1 MMWNV
6 EELSQNPIGMVK
18 HECRILLEKSIKK
31 LFPDYILP
39 KHFLTVPPTPK
50 FGNFASSLC
59 FEVSKVVGEEPN
71 ALSVRVVNEM
81 RRLDFKFIEKVEPL
95 NGYVNFYIATSKLF
109 KLLVEVVDKVGLN
122 YGLIKTHKPEKIIVE
137 HTSANPSGPLHAG
150 TARNTILGDAL
161 ARILKARGHH
171 VKVHFYIN
179 DVGKQVAT
187 TVYGYKAINQPEIK
201 EDVDR
206 FFGFIYA
213 AVNCVIT
220 IKSLKEKL
228 KIVKDEFEEKKIREK
243 LDEYVSIAAELENID
258 KDVFYKIW
266 DKVNEDA
273 NPDKA
278 IEDIV
283 KSYELKEEETV
294 KLIKKVVDECIKSF
308 KKTLSR
314 VDVFFDSWDWE
325 SSLVWSGEVK
335 DVVEKLRNTNFTFT
349 SNGAMV
355 FNVKDVAE
363 KLGVKEKLFGE
374 SLLEIPNLVLVR
386 SDGTSLY
393 TTRDVAYHLRKFAF
407 ADKVI
412 NVIGV
417 DQKLAQLQLKVALLA
432 LGIDKALDNLIHYA
446 YELVRFPEYKM
457 SRRRGRYVTFN
468 ELIDEAVSMAYREVS
483 QRSQQLAE
491 EEKKKIAEVVGIGA
505 VKYAM
510 LSVSAS
516 KTFNF
521 TWSKVL
527 NFETNAGPYIQY
539 AYTRALNILKKVNFK
554 PEKIVSEVLTN
565 PLEKDLT
572 IKLASFPEVF
582 CEAADNLKPEVI
594 TEYLNNVADS
604 FNLFYDKLP
613 VLKAENEYL
622 RDTRLKLVEIVEIVL
637 KNGLNL
643 LGIKTPEK
651 M

>member
-1 MMWNV
+1 MGL
-6 EELSQNPIGMVK
+6 EELSQNPMGVVK
-18 HECRILLEKSIKK
+18 HECKTLLEKSIRK
-31 LFPDYILP
+31 LFPDYTLP
-39 KHFLTVPPTPK
+39 KYLLTKPPTSK
-50 FGNFASSLC
+50 FGDLASSVC
-59 FEVSKVVGEEPN
+59 FELSKIVGENPN
-71 ALSVRVVNEM
+71 DLSVRIASEI
-81 RRLDFKFIEKVEPL
+81 RRLGFNFVEKVEAL
-95 NGYVNFYIATSKLF
+95 NGYVNFYIDTSKLF
-109 KLLVEVVDKVGLN
+109 KLMVEITEKVGLE
-122 YGLIKTHKPEKIIVE
+122 YGLIKTSKPEKIIVE

-171 VKVHFYIN
+171 VKVHFYVD

-187 TVYGYKAINQPEIK
+187 VAYGYKAINQPEIGDDADK
-201 EDVDR
+201 

-213 AVNCVIT
+213 AVNCAVA

-228 KIVKDEFEEKKIREK
+228 KTVKDEIEERKIKEK
-243 LDEYVSIAAELENID
+243 LDEYASIAAELENIN
-258 KDVFYKIW
+258 KDSFYKIW
-266 DKVNEDA
+266 DKVSVDS
-273 NPDKA
+273 NPDRV

-283 KSYELKEEETV
+283 KNYELKESETV
-294 KLIKKVVDECIKSF
+294 KLVRKIVEGCIKSF
-308 KKTLSR
+308 RKTLSK

-335 DVVEKLRNTNFTFT
+335 NAVEKLRKTPFTFT
-349 SNGAMV
+349 SDGAIV
-355 FNVKDVAE
+355 FNVKLAAE
-363 KLGVKEKLFGE
+363 NLGVKEKLFGE

-393 TTRDVAYHLRKFAF
+393 TTRDIAYHLRKFAF

-417 DQKLAQLQLKVALLA
+417 DQKLAQLQLKVALLI
-432 LGIDKALDNLIHYA
+432 LGIDKAMDNLIHYA
-446 YELVRFPEYKM
+446 YELVRFPGYKM
-457 SRRRGRYVTFN
+457 SRRKGRYVTFD
-468 ELIDEAVSMAYREVS
+468 ELIDEAINIAYSEVS
-483 QRSQQLAE
+483 KRSQELSN
-491 EEKKKIAEVVGIGA
+491 EEKKKIAEIVGIGA
-505 VKYAM
+505 IKYAM

-521 TWSKVL
+521 TWDKVL

-539 AYTRALNILKKVNFK
+539 AYTRASSILKKANFK
-554 PEKIVSEVLTN
+554 PEKITSEVLTS
-565 PLEKDLT
+565 PLEKDLI

-594 TEYLNNVADS
+594 TEYLNDVADS

-613 VLKAENEYL
+613 VLKAENEHL
-622 RDTRLKLVEIVEIVL
+622 RDTRLKLVEIVKIVL

>member
-1 MMWNV
+1 MGL
-6 EELSQNPIGMVK
+6 EELSQNPMGVVK
-18 HECRILLEKSIKK
+18 HECKTLLEKPIRK
-31 LFPDYILP
+31 LFPDYTLP
-39 KHFLTVPPTPK
+39 KYLLTKPPTSK
-50 FGNFASSLC
+50 FGDLASSVC
-59 FEVSKVVGEEPN
+59 FELSKIVGENPN
-71 ALSVRVVNEM
+71 NLSVRIVNEI
-81 RRLDFKFIEKVEPL
+81 RRLGFNFFNKVEAL
-95 NGYVNFYIATSKLF
+95 NGYVNFYIDTPKLF
-109 KLLVEVVDKVGLN
+109 KLMVEIIEKVGLE
-122 YGLIKTHKPEKIIVE
+122 YGLIKTSKPEKIIVE

-171 VKVHFYIN
+171 VKVHFYVD

-187 TVYGYKAINQPEIK
+187 VAYGYKAINQPEIGDDADK
-201 EDVDR
+201 

-213 AVNCVIT
+213 AVNCAVA

-228 KIVKDEFEEKKIREK
+228 KTVKDEIEERKIKEK
-243 LDEYVSIAAELENID
+243 LDEYASIAAELENIN
-258 KDVFYKIW
+258 KDSFYKIW
-266 DKVNEDA
+266 DKVNADS
-273 NPDKA
+273 NPDRV

-283 KSYELKEEETV
+283 KNYELKESETV
-294 KLIKKVVDECIKSF
+294 RLVRKIVEECTKSF
-308 KKTLSR
+308 RKTLSK

-335 DVVEKLRNTNFTFT
+335 NAVEKLRKTPFTFT
-349 SNGAMV
+349 SDGAIV
-355 FNVKDVAE
+355 FNVKLAAE
-363 KLGVKEKLFGE
+363 NLGVKEKLFGE

-393 TTRDVAYHLRKFAF
+393 TTRDIAYHLRKFAF

-417 DQKLAQLQLKVALLA
+417 DQKLAQLQLKVALLV
-432 LGIDKALDNLIHYA
+432 LGVDKALNNLIHYA
-446 YELVRFPEYKM
+446 YELVRFPGYKM
-457 SRRRGRYVTFN
+457 SRRKGRYVTFD
-468 ELIDEAVSMAYREVS
+468 ELIDEAINIAYSEVS
-483 QRSQQLAE
+483 KRSQELSN
-491 EEKKKIAEVVGIGA
+491 EEKKRIAEIVGIGA
-505 VKYAM
+505 IKYAM

-521 TWSKVL
+521 TWNKVL

-539 AYTRALNILKKVNFK
+539 AYTRASSILKKANFK
-554 PEKIVSEVLTN
+554 PEKITSEVLTS
-565 PLEKDLT
+565 PLEKDLI

-594 TEYLNNVADS
+594 TEYLNDVADS

-613 VLKAENEYL
+613 VLKAENEHL
-622 RDTRLKLVEIVEIVL
+622 RDTRLKLVEIVKIVL

>member
-1 MMWNV
+1 MGL
-6 EELSQNPIGMVK
+6 EELSQNPMGVVK
-18 HECRILLEKSIKK
+18 HECKTLLEKSVRK
-31 LFPDYILP
+31 LFPDYTLP
-39 KHFLTVPPTPK
+39 KYLLTKPPTSK
-50 FGNFASSLC
+50 FGDLASSVC
-59 FEVSKVVGEEPN
+59 FELSKIVSENPN
-71 ALSVRVVNEM
+71 DLSVRIANEI
-81 RRLDFKFIEKVEPL
+81 RRLGFNFVEKVEAL
-95 NGYVNFYIATSKLF
+95 NGYVNFYIDTSKLF
-109 KLLVEVVDKVGLN
+109 KLMVEIIEKVGLE
-122 YGLIKTHKPEKIIVE
+122 YGLIKTSKPEKIIVE

-150 TARNTILGDAL
+150 TARNAILGDAL

-171 VKVHFYIN
+171 VKVHFYVD

-187 TVYGYKAINQPEIK
+187 VAYGYKAINQPEIGNDADK
-201 EDVDR
+201 

-213 AVNCVIT
+213 AVNCAVA

-228 KIVKDEFEEKKIREK
+228 KTVKDEIEERKIKEK
-243 LDEYVSIAAELENID
+243 LDEYASIAAELESIN
-258 KDVFYKIW
+258 KDSFYKIW
-266 DKVNEDA
+266 DKVSVDS
-273 NPDKA
+273 NPDRV

-283 KSYELKEEETV
+283 KNYEFKESETV
-294 KLIKKVVDECIKSF
+294 RLVRKIVEKCIKSF
-308 KKTLSR
+308 KKTLSK

-335 DVVEKLRNTNFTFT
+335 NAVEKLRKTPFTFT
-349 SNGAMV
+349 SDGAIV
-355 FNVKDVAE
+355 FNVKLAAE
-363 KLGVKEKLFGE
+363 NLGVKEKLFGE

-393 TTRDVAYHLRKFAF
+393 TTRDIAYHLRKFAF

-417 DQKLAQLQLKVALLA
+417 DQKLAQLQLKVALLV
-432 LGIDKALDNLIHYA
+432 LGVDKALNNLIHYA
-446 YELVRFPEYKM
+446 YELVRFPGYKM
-457 SRRRGRYVTFN
+457 SRRKGRYVTFD
-468 ELIDEAVSMAYREVS
+468 ELIDEAINIAYSEVS
-483 QRSQQLAE
+483 KRSQELSS
-491 EEKKKIAEVVGIGA
+491 EEKKKIAEIVGIGA
-505 VKYAM
+505 IKYAM

-521 TWSKVL
+521 TWDKVL

-539 AYTRALNILKKVNFK
+539 AYTRASSILKKANFK
-554 PEKIVSEVLTN
+554 PEKITPEALTS
-565 PLEKDLT
+565 PLEKDLI

-594 TEYLNNVADS
+594 TEYLNDVADS

-613 VLKAENEYL
+613 VLKAENEHL
-622 RDTRLKLVEIVEIVL
+622 RDTRLKLVEIVKIVL